1 MLLWDAQAFRDFL
14 YRLQLRSPCDFDVAA
29 NRFDHL
35 SFHPLD
41 VTYLAFKPLS
51 SAAHHAQAIAIVLS
65 VEVARPRSGK
75 GWERMPSSSEA
86 APALAQYITQNMM

>member
-1 MLLWDAQAFRDFL
+1 M
-14 YRLQLRSPCDFDVAA
+14 V
-29 NRFDHL
+29 
-35 SFHPLD
+35 
-41 VTYLAFKPLS
+41 
-51 SAAHHAQAIAIVLS
+51 AHHAQAIAIVLS